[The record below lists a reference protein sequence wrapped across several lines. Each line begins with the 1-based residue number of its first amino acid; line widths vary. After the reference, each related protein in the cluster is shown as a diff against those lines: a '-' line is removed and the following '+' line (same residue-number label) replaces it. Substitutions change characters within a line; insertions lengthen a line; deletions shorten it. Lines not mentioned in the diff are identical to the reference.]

1 MQKNIFVL
9 VDAYW
14 AYRNALGGRSNPSP
28 PFARGTC
35 TCTRRAAKSL
45 IAVVQKCDI
54 KMGVICAHNIREHVV
69 DMTAI
74 FLSSFR
80 KIEIFNTSI
89 KTIKNDLTRPK
100 KQFSFIMLKENARL
114 SLTAQTFG
122 TVEVDTLLF
131 RIRALKYLDR
141 SVIQK
146 VINLQFFSMNST
158 KFNLGNRQSI
168 WSGNDTINE
177 YEKLEIRG
185 PHPLFSM
192 INGCKKLRY
201 VEFGIIWSSGPA
213 NVIPD
218 GFLKK
223 SFQLETIYIH
233 RSRNFTLPAN
243 FMSDL
248 ESRKEINMTV
258 NIWNVDSM
266 SLSNQTKI
274 LNGINLTDGQR
285 QVLNGFG
292 GEDAKNCKWFCKPGP
307 GAWGHCDDD
316 WDKQNCGICV
326 RNLLSTKQ
334 DIPKALRGICFL
346 ENSEVISDIKMPPP
360 HPTWAPGD
368 YQPNMGNDYEGVTRR
383 RALGFGAT
391 AQVGLIFLIVFFWL
405 KRRYRLHL
413 FFLLRNHLIRN

>member
-1 MQKNIFVL
+1 
-9 VDAYW
+9 
-14 AYRNALGGRSNPSP
+14 
-28 PFARGTC
+28 
-35 TCTRRAAKSL
+35 
-45 IAVVQKCDI
+45 
-54 KMGVICAHNIREHVV
+54 MGVICAHNIREHVV

-89 KTIKNDLTRPK
+89 KTIKKELTRPK
-100 KQFSFIMLKENARL
+100 KHFSFIMLKENARL

-122 TVEVDTLLF
+122 TVEVDTALF

-141 SVIQK
+141 SVLQK

-158 KFNLGNRQSI
+158 KFNLGNRQTSI
-168 WSGNDTINE
+168 WSGKASTNH

-185 PHPLFSM
+185 PHPQFFM
-192 INGCKKLRY
+192 INGCNYLRY

-223 SFQLETIYIH
+223 SPMLETIYIH
-233 RSRNFTLPAN
+233 RSRNFTLPVN
-243 FMSDL
+243 FISDL
-248 ESRKEINMTV
+248 DSKQEINMTV

-266 SLSNQTKI
+266 SLSNRTKI

-285 QVLNGFG
+285 QVLKEFG
-292 GEDAKNCKWFCKPGP
+292 SEDAKNCKWFCDCLPNGP
-307 GAWGHCDDD
+307 GACGHCDD

-334 DIPKALRGICFL
+334 DITKALRGICFL
-346 ENSEVISDIKMPPP
+346 ENSEVINDTKMPPP
-360 HPTWAPGD
+360 YPTWAPGD

-383 RALGFGAT
+383 RALGFAAT
-391 AQVGLIFLIVFFWL
+391 AQIGLIFLILIALWF
-405 KRRYRLHL
+405 KRRYRLHF
-413 FFLLRNHLIRN
+413 FFLVRNQLTRNYSLRSFFKKSDEYFETQFQLERKTLFRKSFL